1 MLLKCKGYERLG
13 KTGEMSEIRRDDG
26 DLVSNQDWNLGLDL
40 EQKKYD
46 DGKTHEIQIKAVI

>member
-1 MLLKCKGYERLG
+1 
-13 KTGEMSEIRRDDG
+13 MSEIRRDDG

-46 DGKTHEIQIKAVI
+46 DGKTREIQIKTVIQLIVIIPVLISWS